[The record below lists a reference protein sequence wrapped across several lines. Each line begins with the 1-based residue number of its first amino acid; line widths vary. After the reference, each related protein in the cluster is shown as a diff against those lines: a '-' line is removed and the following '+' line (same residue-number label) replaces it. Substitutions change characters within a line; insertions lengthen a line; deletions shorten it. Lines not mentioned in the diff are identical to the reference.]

1 MIGNSIRT
9 SDSQALRYKFSFDKS
24 ALKIEYS
31 GYSIV
36 EYGFIS
42 AYDKHLN
49 DEYGELTFNANGEL
63 TNKKSVQG
71 ISYQKSTEKDI
82 VFDETDD
89 AKIVSVALTNIGLK
103 NNYIN
108 YDTYSKGLT
117 VRAYIIFENAKGERI
132 YKYGTGYSASVFE
145 TMRTIL
151 AMDEQ
156 SAVEGGYNWETVQQ
170 DQTAINEILSSV
182 ANDADKSTELTVGDY
197 YNLYV
202 ANKTE

>member
-42 AYDKHLN
+42 VYDKHLT
-49 DEYGELTFNANGEL
+49 DEYGELTFNGNGEL

-103 NNYIN
+103 NNSID
-108 YDTYSKGLT
+108 YDTYSTGLT